1 MTSQSEY
8 APWSSTCEQMQA
20 STRAPSRLVFQAV
33 DATEETMDHALLHSQ
48 HDLALREQVAALSLE
63 LRLQAD
69 AMAAQL
75 EETRQKSRTDT
86 HTELE
91 AVYKD
96 RLAMKHAEI
105 SSLFEQFARERAR
118 YFAAVEQEVVKLSL
132 AIATRILH
140 REVRM
145 DPLLLAGAVRVALEQ
160 VQGDGEAILRIP
172 ANHLEEWKTLF
183 SGSSLAITIIPDK
196 HLEVGTC
203 LLETPVGT
211 VNFAIE
217 TQLAEIERGFFDLL
231 QQRPT

>member
-1 MTSQSEY
+1 
-8 APWSSTCEQMQA
+8 
-20 STRAPSRLVFQAV
+20 
-33 DATEETMDHALLHSQ
+33 MDHALLYSQ

-183 SGSSLAITIIPDK
+183 SGSSLAITIIPDE